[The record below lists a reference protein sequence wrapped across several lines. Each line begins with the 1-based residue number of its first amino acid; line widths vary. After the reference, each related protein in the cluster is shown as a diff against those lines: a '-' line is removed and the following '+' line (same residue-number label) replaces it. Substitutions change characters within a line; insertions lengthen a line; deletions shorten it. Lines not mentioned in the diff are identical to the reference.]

1 MAISK
6 TTFYVIINFYGNE
19 KGQRGFFRGE
29 WRAYMDVTNK
39 EMTFGGPCPVL
50 FLLLPLLAVV
60 VLSSPAWSQIYRW
73 TDERGVVQFSD
84 SPPGGMDAKA
94 LKSRGA
100 GEGSETPARPSGAF
114 PRQTQEKRPYREIR
128 VIMYMTDW
136 CSYCRKAK
144 ELLVSLGV
152 DLVEY
157 NIERDREARWQMAK
171 KGGRGV
177 PLIDVEGIFING
189 YSPEMIREAVEKR
202 RTP

>member
-1 MAISK
+1 
-6 TTFYVIINFYGNE
+6 
-19 KGQRGFFRGE
+19 
-29 WRAYMDVTNK
+29 MDVANPEK
-39 EMTFGGPCPVL
+39 TFGVLCPAL
-50 FLLLPLLAVV
+50 FLMLPLL
-60 VLSSPAWSQIYRW
+60 VLLVLPPPAWPQIYRW

-84 SPPGGMDAKA
+84 SPPGETDAKA
-94 LKSRGA
+94 LKTSGA
-100 GEGSETPARPSGAF
+100 GESSGTSARPSGAF
-114 PRQTQEKRPYREIR
+114 PRQTQEKRSYQEIK

-136 CSYCRKAK
+136 CPYCRKAK
-144 ELLVSLGV
+144 EFLVSLGV